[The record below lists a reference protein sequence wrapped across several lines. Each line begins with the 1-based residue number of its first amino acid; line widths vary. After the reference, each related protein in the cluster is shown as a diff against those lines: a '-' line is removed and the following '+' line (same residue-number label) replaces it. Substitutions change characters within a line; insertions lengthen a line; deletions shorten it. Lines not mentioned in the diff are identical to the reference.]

1 MLLSFLVNIAYM
13 LIFTETNEG
22 VQKIL
27 IFLTWSFFGLF
38 LDPLLIGDF
47 SRIVRKPNHTCV
59 FFKIL
64 FSRDSISIHEDTH
77 KSFRFEIWSEF
88 MFHKSVIYDLHLQLL
103 LFACDFYILLW
114 HHLHKNWNF
123 FICSTNERLEIALK
137 WNCRYSDDLGSSQSV
152 LMNFSLQKLIKTS
165 MTYNT
170 IQQ

>member
-103 LFACDFYILLW
+103 LFTCFKIFIFYYDI
-114 HHLHKNWNF
+114 
-123 FICSTNERLEIALK
+123 I
-137 WNCRYSDDLGSSQSV
+137 Y
-152 LMNFSLQKLIKTS
+152 IKTQIS
-165 MTYNT
+165 LFVLPMNAWKLHSNETVD
-170 IQQ
+170 IQTTWVQANQF